1 MNNVNCE
8 DRIYLKYNQVMEYV
22 YNNIDY
28 DNALNVMELIDSLQ
42 NGWIEHQKN
51 EYSTFNNKIN
61 NMYICLKN

>member
-51 EYSTFNNKIN
+51 EYNTLNNKIN
-61 NMYICLKN
+61 NIHICLKN